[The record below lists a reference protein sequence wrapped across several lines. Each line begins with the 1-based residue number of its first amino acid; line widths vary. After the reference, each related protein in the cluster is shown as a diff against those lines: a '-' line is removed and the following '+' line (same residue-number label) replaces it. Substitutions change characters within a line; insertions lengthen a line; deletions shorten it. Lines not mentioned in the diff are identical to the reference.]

1 MKDPQAAARHM
12 LRQYLKK
19 ADVPM
24 VEERGNFTLVKEEGK
39 WKVLL
44 DPENNKQ

>member
-24 VEERGNFTLVKEEGK
+24 VEERGNFTLVKEEGR